1 MIQLGQDIIGGLGFG
16 AIYALAALGL
26 VVVFRTSQIVNF
38 AFGALGT
45 AVAMI
50 LWTALSMT
58 HLPPA
63 VCWLIAVAAALAI
76 GAVADAALL
85 RRIGHATPLIQ
96 ITLTLG
102 LLVAIEG
109 LVGVV
114 WGYPPKAIPPVIS
127 GTSLALG
134 PYYIGPNQIAIIVLT
149 LALAAALH
157 FMLERT
163 RLGLA
168 MRAIAQDRETAM
180 LMGVPVRGIVTL
192 SWAWGVLLS
201 GLAAILVAPAV
212 SLSPT
217 MMDQIALFAFAAA
230 VLGGFG
236 SLAGAIAGGFIVG
249 IAGSLI
255 AAYVSTNFQ
264 LTFIFLLIVAVLY
277 ARPQGLFGAEV
288 KTRQ

>member
-1 MIQLGQDIIGGLGFG
+1 MAQFGQNIIGGLGFG

-26 VVVFRTSQIVNF
+26 VVIFRTSQIVNF

-45 AVAMI
+45 AVAMV
-50 LWTALSMT
+50 LWTALAAAQ
-58 HLPPA
+58 LPLA
-63 VCWLIAVAAALAI
+63 AAWLVAIAAALAL
-76 GAVADAALL
+76 GALADAALL
-85 RRIGHATPLIQ
+85 RRIARATPLIQ

-109 LVGVV
+109 LVGVI
-114 WGYPPKAIPPVIS
+114 WGYPPKSIPPIVA
-127 GTSLALG
+127 GAPLAIG
-134 PYYIGPNQIAIIVLT
+134 PYYLGPDQIAIIALT
-149 LALAAALH
+149 LVLAGALH
-157 FMLERT
+157 LVLERT
-163 RLGLA
+163 RIGLA

-180 LMGVPVRGIVTL
+180 LMGVPVRGIVTQ

-217 MMDQIALFAFAAA
+217 MMDQISLFAFAAA

-249 IAGSLI
+249 IAGNLI

-264 LTFIFLLIVAVLY
+264 LTFIFLLIIVVLY
-277 ARPQGLFGAEV
+277 VRPQGLFGAEV
-288 KTRQ
+288 RARQ

>member
-1 MIQLGQDIIGGLGFG
+1 VAQFGQDIIGGLGFG
-16 AIYALAALGL
+16 AIYALAALSL
-26 VVVFRTSQIVNF
+26 VVIFRTSQIVNF

-45 AVAMI
+45 AVAMV
-50 LWTALSMT
+50 LWTALAAA
-58 HLPPA
+58 HLPLA
-63 VCWLIAVAAALAI
+63 AAWLAAIAAALAI
-76 GAVADAALL
+76 GAAADAVLL
-85 RRIGHATPLIQ
+85 RRIAQAPPLIQ

-102 LLVAIEG
+102 LFIAIEG
-109 LVGVV
+109 LVGVI
-114 WGYPPKAIPPVIS
+114 WGYPPKAIPPIVS
-127 GTSLALG
+127 GAPLAIG
-134 PYYIGPNQIAIIVLT
+134 PYYLGPDQIAIIVLT
-149 LALAAALH
+149 LILAAALH
-157 FMLERT
+157 VVLERT

-180 LMGVPVRGIVTL
+180 LMGVPVRGIVTQ

-201 GLAAILVAPAV
+201 GLAAILAAPAV

-236 SLAGAIAGGFIVG
+236 SLTGAIAGGFIVG
-249 IAGSLI
+249 VAGNLI

-277 ARPQGLFGAEV
+277 VRPQGLFGTEV
-288 KTRQ
+288 KARQ